1 MAWSNKETDTV
12 GAFVRAAAVAALLAG
27 VAGAASAADPAPGGI
42 YTCVDAKGRRLTAD
56 RPIIDCIDREQTE
69 LSSGGIAR
77 RKIGPSLTAVERAAE
92 EDKARRA
99 EEDRSRQAE
108 EKRREKALVA
118 RYPTRAVHDKERAD
132 VLALVDSVTAAAR
145 TRTKELQ
152 TQRKFLDGEVEFY
165 KPNPSKMPPKLKR
178 QIDEVDAQLSAQQRF
193 VTDQEVE
200 KVRVNARFDEEL
212 ARLRVL
218 WAQQQGTPGAA
229 AAPAPAPAPTTVA
242 TVRAAASASRPASSS
257 AVR

>member
-1 MAWSNKETDTV
+1 MAWSNKDIDTV
-12 GAFVRAAAVAALLAG
+12 GASVRAAALAALLAG
-27 VAGAASAADPAPGGI
+27 AAGAACAAEPSPGGI
-42 YTCVDAKGRRLTAD
+42 YTCVDGKGRRLTAD

-77 RKIGPSLTAVERAAE
+77 RKIGPSLTAAERAAE

-132 VLALVDSVTAAAR
+132 ALALVDSVTAAAQKR
-145 TRTKELQ
+145 TRELQ

-165 KPNPSKMPPKLKR
+165 KPNPAKMPPKLKR

-193 VTDQEVE
+193 VADQEVE

-218 WAQQQGTPGAA
+218 WAQQLGTPT
-229 AAPAPAPAPTTVA
+229 AAPAPATTVA

-257 AVR
+257 AAR